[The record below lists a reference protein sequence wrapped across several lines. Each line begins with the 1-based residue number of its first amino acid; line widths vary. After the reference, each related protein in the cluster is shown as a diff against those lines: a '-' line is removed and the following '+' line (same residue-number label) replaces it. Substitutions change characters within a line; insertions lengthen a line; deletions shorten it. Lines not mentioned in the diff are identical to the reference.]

1 VSADAHQD
9 SPNEDK
15 NLDDKPAIMRQRWF
29 VVLFGAC
36 KDAIFYIPRMGDV
49 PKRNLPE
56 SP

>member
-15 NLDDKPAIMRQRWF
+15 NLDDKPAIMRQRRF